1 MVVSSLNCSAL
12 EAHSIRVALRCLS
25 NVGLTDDG
33 SCGLSAKVCIQGYAA
48 VVKHDTAS
56 ALAMEQINVHF
67 GGEIGGIKAFN
78 HLHRG
83 ASVLG

>member
-1 MVVSSLNCSAL
+1 MVVSSLKRSAL
-12 EAHSIRVALRCLS
+12 EAHSVRVALRCLS

-33 SCGLSAKVCIQGYAA
+33 SCGLSAKVCIQGYVA

-56 ALAMEQINVHF
+56 TLAMEQINVHF

>member
-1 MVVSSLNCSAL
+1 MLPLWLISGSFHESYQDT
-12 EAHSIRVALRCLS
+12 

-33 SCGLSAKVCIQGYAA
+33 SCGLSAKVCVQGYAA

-56 ALAMEQINVHF
+56 TLAVEQINVHF